1 MTSTTA
7 TKYNYSLWR
16 RKESTAVVKLF
27 PKGTG
32 KFNVV
37 KWTVNKSL
45 KEYFGWHN
53 YLLEDALFPFYILWN
68 DAINKFDAEIVVRW
82 WGIRG
87 QADSIR
93 LGFSRALVEY
103 NEEFK
108 LQLKPHGLLKRD
120 PRIKERKKPW
130 LRKARRSPQWS
141 KR

>member
-27 PKGTG
+27 PKGTW